1 MIYSVQLSCNDD
13 GAFSN
18 HAMIELGGWDGLE
31 IILVTSRLIWSFVV
45 GRLVRKVGSELL
57 LSFQHTFRRKRL
69 SPFVVPT
76 GARRAPDYTVV
87 FLFKL

>member
-1 MIYSVQLSCNDD
+1 
-13 GAFSN
+13 
-18 HAMIELGGWDGLE
+18 MIELGGWDGLE

-76 GARRAPDYTVV
+76 GARRAPDYTWE
-87 FLFKL
+87 